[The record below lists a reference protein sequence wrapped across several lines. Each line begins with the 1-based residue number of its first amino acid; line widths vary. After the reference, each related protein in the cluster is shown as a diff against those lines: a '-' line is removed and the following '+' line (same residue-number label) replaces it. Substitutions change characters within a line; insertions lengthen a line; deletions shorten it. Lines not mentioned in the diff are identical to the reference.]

1 MEFDPINHP
10 RHYVE
15 QSATIEPIEVLRWA
29 PFDLGCALKYMI
41 RAGHKDDALT
51 DLKKAAWY
59 AATAHES
66 CLTYSKPYDSFFH
79 GFGLILIHFPG
90 IPESLTIDYG
100 EFAIEDLQKHIEER
114 IKVLKEL
121 Q

>member
-10 RHYVE
+10 RHSVE

-59 AATAHES
+59 ANYALES
-66 CLTYSKPYDSFFH
+66 CETDSRPYDRFFH
-79 GFGLILIHFPG
+79 RYGFILLAFPG
-90 IPESLTIDYG
+90 MPQRLTIDYG
-100 EFAIEDLQKHIEER
+100 DKTIEDLLAHIEKR
-114 IKVLKEL
+114 LKVLEES
-121 Q
+121 